1 MISKKG
7 EIYMYIDLSTYLE
20 ELKNEKLEIETSSDE
35 EEIKRVVA
43 EYEAKVREEY
53 ATARATKLN
62 EKTIEIDV
70 LERILARE
78 AEKVA
83 NQSATTEVIDNL
95 APVEPEVAA
104 VNADVTPDFVAENVE
119 SQSINNDFAD
129 L

>member
-1 MISKKG
+1 MF
-7 EIYMYIDLSTYLE
+7 IDLSTYLE

-83 NQSATTEVIDNL
+83 NQGIVTEVIDNI

-104 VNADVTPDFVAENVE
+104 VNADVTADFAAENVE
-119 SQSINNDFAD
+119 SQSINSDFAD

>member
-1 MISKKG
+1 
-7 EIYMYIDLSTYLE
+7 MYIDLSTYLE

-83 NQSATTEVIDNL
+83 NQSATTEVIDNI

-104 VNADVTPDFVAENVE
+104 VNDDVTPDFVAENVE